1 MRNLKRAL
9 SLLLSS
15 TMVLGMLVM
24 GGSAAG
30 YKDVDASND
39 HQEAIEVLQA
49 VGIMTGDENGNF
61 NPDGSITRNEMA
73 VIMAHLL
80 NLDYDYYRGTNPFTD
95 VPEWA
100 APYVAAC
107 AAEGVVAGIGNGQ
120 YGGDQKVTA
129 AQASL
134 MIMKALG
141 YFQNAEDFGTDW
153 QVATI
158 RQASYINLFDQ
169 IDASAESALTR
180 AQVAQ
185 LVLNGL
191 QSDLVYFTGDKGI
204 QIGDVTVG
212 YKAEYTSK
220 TSSDKKYNTLVSGK
234 TDIANQGQYYVQL
247 GEELYDGQLRK
258 AADADEFDRP
268 AFTWSYKAQKIGTY
282 VDWSL
287 LVKEYTTAVTGED
300 LYNVLT
306 ASAIKKYDFA
316 YYVDG
321 KATDDVIK
329 ASNMIRTNTK
339 EYTTTGNGVLTQ
351 VFVDNV
357 DEKITIT
364 TINTYLA
371 KATADYNDKKGTLSV
386 EVYNVA
392 DGTPKTIDVVDV
404 PGIEGVK
411 EDDYLLVNWAE
422 LTNNTNPYEVV
433 TVATPEIQNNVSL
446 TKFSIDSYVVADGT
460 QYDYAKNG
468 SIYNADPLKNY
479 GDKVALTNYTYNLFF
494 DQYGYLI
501 GTSEY
506 SGEKNYVFI
515 TGYDLATSHLAIKT
529 AEAGA
534 IFLDGTMKVIDVNVN
549 DTNDKIGTTTGYP
562 QLEGGLENYN
572 KWFTYSVN
580 SDGVYTLTP
589 VDNWLYIDK
598 ATADDKNINCSSA
611 RLSGTSGDNQW
622 DNGKNL
628 AYGNDNSVYLTVETG
643 KVSASTVKTGI
654 TKVTGT
660 YTGVQDVDLKVID
673 EADNALANSVFAVYD
688 EDLYIIGA
696 VVIGE
701 DANSTENYA
710 YAVKSAQNEWIDED
724 DNYYWDFKAIVDG
737 EYVTLTVKEDY
748 SDTIKDGVSQKI
760 EDQMAL
766 SDRSLFKLTY
776 DKDGYVI
783 DATLVTNDTTKVDD
797 AYTDYEFGQQKDI
810 TDDFKVY
817 DLEHRTAGYRATLKA
832 IGRTLYVSN
841 KTTNDVGLTV
851 AADAPI
857 FVIQKHADGSL
868 LVDEYTT
875 LSQALNSLE
884 DAEPKTDGLQLDG
897 FISAVLNPNG
907 SAKYLVIKSTTS
919 VDAEL
924 DDGTT
929 PSDGELVLNS
939 LVFDATKGMAVNI
952 TNKTGSALTDAS
964 KVSVVV
970 KNSDGNQV
978 YAGVATAVAN
988 GNIVNNNSGNIR
1000 FGNFKA
1006 APSNTGNYTVTL
1018 TVTVGGETYTS
1029 TAVLGTV

>member
-1 MRNLKRAL
+1 M
-9 SLLLSS
+9 
-15 TMVLGMLVM
+15 
-24 GGSAAG
+24 
-30 YKDVDASND
+30 
-39 HQEAIEVLQA
+39 
-49 VGIMTGDENGNF
+49 
-61 NPDGSITRNEMA
+61 
-73 VIMAHLL
+73 
-80 NLDYDYYRGTNPFTD
+80 
-95 VPEWA
+95 
-100 APYVAAC
+100 
-107 AAEGVVAGIGNGQ
+107 
-120 YGGDQKVTA
+120 
-129 AQASL
+129 
-134 MIMKALG
+134 
-141 YFQNAEDFGTDW
+141 
-153 QVATI
+153 
-158 RQASYINLFDQ
+158 
-169 IDASAESALTR
+169 
-180 AQVAQ
+180 
-185 LVLNGL
+185 
-191 QSDLVYFTGDKGI
+191 
-204 QIGDVTVG
+204 
-212 YKAEYTSK
+212 
-220 TSSDKKYNTLVSGK
+220 
-234 TDIANQGQYYVQL
+234 
-247 GEELYDGQLRK
+247 
-258 AADADEFDRP
+258 
-268 AFTWSYKAQKIGTY
+268 
-282 VDWSL
+282 
-287 LVKEYTTAVTGED
+287 
-300 LYNVLT
+300 
-306 ASAIKKYDFA
+306 
-316 YYVDG
+316 
-321 KATDDVIK
+321 
-329 ASNMIRTNTK
+329 
-339 EYTTTGNGVLTQ
+339 
-351 VFVDNV
+351 
-357 DEKITIT
+357 
-364 TINTYLA
+364 
-371 KATADYNDKKGTLSV
+371 
-386 EVYNVA
+386 
-392 DGTPKTIDVVDV
+392 
-404 PGIEGVK
+404 
-411 EDDYLLVNWAE
+411 
-422 LTNNTNPYEVV
+422 
-433 TVATPEIQNNVSL
+433 
-446 TKFSIDSYVVADGT
+446 
-460 QYDYAKNG
+460 
-468 SIYNADPLKNY
+468 
-479 GDKVALTNYTYNLFF
+479 
-494 DQYGYLI
+494 
-501 GTSEY
+501 
-506 SGEKNYVFI
+506 
-515 TGYDLATSHLAIKT
+515 
-529 AEAGA
+529 
-534 IFLDGTMKVIDVNVN
+534 
-549 DTNDKIGTTTGYP
+549 GTT
-562 QLEGGLENYN
+562 
-572 KWFTYSVN
+572 
-580 SDGVYTLTP
+580 
-589 VDNWLYIDK
+589 DK
-598 ATADDKNINCSSA
+598 
-611 RLSGTSGDNQW
+611 
-622 DNGKNL
+622 L
-628 AYGNDNSVYLTVETG
+628 AYGNDNSVYLTTELGT
-643 KVSASTVKTGI
+643 VSGGANTAI

-660 YTGVQDVDLKVID
+660 YTGVQDVDLKVIN
-673 EADNALANSVFAVYD
+673 AANNALDNSVFAVYD

-748 SDTIKDGVSQKI
+748 SDTISDGSVSQKI

-939 LVFDATKGMAVNI
+939 LVFDSTNGMAVNI

-988 GNIVNNNSGNIR
+988 ANIEDNTSGNVR

-1029 TAVLGTV
+1029 TAVLGTI